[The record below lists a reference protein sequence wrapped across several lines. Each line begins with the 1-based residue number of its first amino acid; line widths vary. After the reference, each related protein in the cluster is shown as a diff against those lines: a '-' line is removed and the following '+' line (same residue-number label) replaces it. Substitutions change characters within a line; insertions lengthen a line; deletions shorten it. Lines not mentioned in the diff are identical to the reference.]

1 MRGQARRIAVVG
13 YGTAGQALAALL
25 QRDGHRVE
33 VFEQAQEPGPV
44 GAGFL
49 LQPSGLQV
57 LWQMGLLE
65 QVLAHGARVQ
75 RLFGDNPQGRAVME
89 MRYCDLDRRLFGL
102 GLQRGALFLL
112 LQQAW
117 ESPVLHAGTRIVA
130 VDAEGGRVQAQ
141 DGRWFEGFDLVVA
154 ADGAAS
160 VLRTHAGTPRLDRP
174 YPWGALWCLVPR
186 GDWAHA
192 DELRQRYHGARKMIG
207 LLPVGTRPDDPQPRM
222 SFFWSLPRADFE
234 RWREGGVVPW
244 LAEVAALWPQ
254 AHDCLAG
261 IGHCAQLATA
271 SYRDAVVSQWH
282 HGRLVLAGDAAH
294 AMSPQ
299 LGQGVNMALLDA
311 WALCRALR
319 EEASVA
325 DALPRYQR
333 ERQAHVAIYHFW
345 SRWLTPLFQ
354 SERDIGARL
363 RDAGM
368 RPLGR
373 LPGGRGH
380 MLRVLSGT
388 QHGWLGRLALAQ
400 EFLSALEAAPPAGVA
415 AAAAGAPA

>member
-1 MRGQARRIAVVG
+1 MKVVSRRIAVVG
-13 YGTAGQALAALL
+13 YGTAGQALAVLL
-25 QRDGHRVE
+25 QRDGHQVE
-33 VFEQAQEPGPV
+33 VFEQAAEPGPV

-65 QVLAHGARVQ
+65 QILAHGAPVR
-75 RLFGDNPQGRAVME
+75 RLYGDVGDGRAVME
-89 MRYCDLDRRLFGL
+89 MRYRDLDRRLFGL
-102 GLQRGALFLL
+102 GVQRGALFLL
-112 LQQAW
+112 LRQAW
-117 ESPVLHAGTRIVA
+117 QAPVLHVGTRIVA
-130 VDAEGGRVQAQ
+130 VDAEAGRVQSQ
-141 DGRWFEGFDLVVA
+141 DGRWHAGFDLVVA

-160 VLRTHAGTPRLDRP
+160 CLRAQAGPPRLDRP
-174 YPWGALWCLVPR
+174 YPWGALWCLVPQ

-192 DELRQRYHGARKMIG
+192 DELRQRYQGARKMIG
-207 LLPVGTRPDDPQPRM
+207 LLPVGTRPDDPQRRM

-244 LAEVAALWPQ
+244 LDEISALWPQ
-254 AHDCLAG
+254 ARACLSD
-261 IGHCAQLATA
+261 IGDSAQLATA
-271 SYRDAVVSQWH
+271 VYRDAVPREWH
-282 HGRLVLAGDAAH
+282 WGRLVLAGDAAH

-319 EEASVA
+319 EAPSLA
-325 DALPRYQR
+325 HALPRYQR

-354 SERDIGARL
+354 SERDGVARA
-363 RDAGM
+363 RDLGM

-388 QHGWLGRLALAQ
+388 QHGWLGRLPLAAEFLAALASH
-400 EFLSALEAAPPAGVA
+400 ETTTALPARYDY
-415 AAAAGAPA
+415 